1 MLTTDSQI
9 NRVGEPHFNISSD
22 PVLGAWDGGYGIE
35 NTPSS
40 KKIGNINFKD

>member
-22 PVLGAWDGGYGIE
+22 PVLAAQDGYGIE

-40 KKIGNINFKD
+40 KKIGNIYLKD